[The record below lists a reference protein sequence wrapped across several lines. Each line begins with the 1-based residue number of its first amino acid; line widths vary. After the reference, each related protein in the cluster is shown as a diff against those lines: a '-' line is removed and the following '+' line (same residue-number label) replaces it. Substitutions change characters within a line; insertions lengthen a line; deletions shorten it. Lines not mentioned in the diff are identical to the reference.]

1 MRVLF
6 YTAAAVAACIA
17 SVTEAIRIES
27 NEAAIYDDNTLA
39 QSYLFEDKKDDKKD
53 DKKEQEKK
61 PLPKPALSQQEKK
74 KSQDQ
79 ELVVKAI
86 EALHTVDG
94 VPSNGPAP

>member
-39 QSYLFEDKKDDKKD
+39 QSYLFEDKKD